1 MIRRVYHDL
10 RRPRCRDD
18 PRWLI
23 GVVWGATAVLA
34 FFWILRL
41 GRRHR
46 RPDESPRPTAGA
58 LDDEYTERLEDEL
71 ATTD

>member
-1 MIRRVYHDL
+1 VRRYSERIRAL
-10 RRPRCRDD
+10 PRGGD

-23 GVVWGATAVLA
+23 GAVWGAASVLA

-46 RPDESPRPTAGA
+46 RPDASPRPTAGA
-58 LDDEYTERLEDEL
+58 LDDEYTDRLEDEL
-71 ATTD
+71 AATD